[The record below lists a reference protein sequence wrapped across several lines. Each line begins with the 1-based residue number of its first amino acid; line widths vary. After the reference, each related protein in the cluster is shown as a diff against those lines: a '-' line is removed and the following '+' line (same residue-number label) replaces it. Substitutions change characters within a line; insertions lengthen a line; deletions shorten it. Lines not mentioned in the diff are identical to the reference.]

1 MVEFLDPDAGCG
13 NCSNLLAVLE
23 SSLDGIWAI
32 DKDCRLIFFNRA
44 FKDFMKTVYDI
55 DVKLGAPLTDLFKG
69 IDGLKWNKIWKK
81 VFSGGS
87 LKRIFSIKTPFDN
100 RVIILFRIFPL
111 KKSLGEIDGAVIIGR
126 NITRERRK
134 EKLLRHNL
142 MEQYLINEVFKS
154 LFNPKDFNESVE
166 KVLSII
172 GEHTKMSSIYVYE
185 DYYDSEYCH
194 LAYKWNSKFTEDIK
208 LDNEFNYEQYAGFK
222 ESLVE
227 NNILIY
233 NKYAT
238 FSQGVK
244 IFFEKKNAKYAVV
257 FPMMIKGKYIG
268 FIGFQE
274 NRADRFLTVSE
285 VDILRIFASILGNAL
300 IQKYTEEKLTYAS
313 THDPL
318 TGLYNR
324 AYFDTEI
331 ERAMNGRNFPVSIIM
346 ADLNGLKQIN
356 DNLGHKEGDELIVNA
371 ARVLMKVFRKED
383 CVARVGGDE
392 FAIVLPKTDESLMRF
407 LIERIRNVENEVNA
421 DLNIKVSFALG
432 GATAY
437 SKEDIQKTIVIA
449 DERMYEDKRRI
460 KKQKS

>member
-1 MVEFLDPDAGCG
+1 MTEFLNPDVSRDD
-13 NCSNLLAVLE
+13 CSDLLSVLE

-32 DKDCRLIFFNRA
+32 DRDCRIIFFNSA
-44 FKDFMKTVYDI
+44 FKDFMKNVYGI
-55 DVKLGAPLTDLFKG
+55 DVKLGILLTDLFKG

-81 VFSGGS
+81 VFAGDS
-87 LKRIFSIKTPFDN
+87 LKRIFSVKTPSDV
-100 RVIILFRIFPL
+100 RLTILFRIFPL
-111 KKSLGEIDGAVIIGR
+111 RKGLDQISGAVIIGR
-126 NITRERRK
+126 NITRERKK

-154 LFNPKDFNESVE
+154 LFNPKDFNEAVE

-172 GEHTKMSSIYVYE
+172 GEQTKMSFIYVYE

-194 LAYKWNSKFTEDIK
+194 LAYKWKCKSIEDVNF
-208 LDNEFNYEQYAGFK
+208 DEEFNYDQYHGFK
-222 ESLVE
+222 ESLIE
-227 NNILIY
+227 NNILMY
-233 NKYAT
+233 NKY
-238 FSQGVK
+238 SNCSEGVRK
-244 IFFEKKNAKYAVV
+244 FFEKNNAKYAVV

-274 NRADRFLTVSE
+274 NRSDRFLTVSE

-324 AYFDTEI
+324 AYFDAEI
-331 ERAMNGRNFPVSIIM
+331 ERVMNGRSFPVSIVM

-371 ARVLMKVFRKED
+371 SKVLMKVFRKED
-383 CVARVGGDE
+383 CVARIGGDE
-392 FAIVLPKTDESLMRF
+392 FAIILPKTDESLMKL
-407 LIERIRNVENEVNA
+407 LIERIRNVENEINSA
-421 DLNIKVSFALG
+421 LKIKVSFALG
-432 GATAY
+432 GATAH
-437 SKEDIQKTIVIA
+437 SKEDIQKNIVLA
-449 DERMYEDKRRI
+449 DEMMYEDKRRI
-460 KKQKS
+460 KSQKP